1 MSYAPD
7 LSDDGDS
14 PHCAACDEAIYLGMD
29 FLVEHGEAVH
39 AECASDEARARRAR
53 EVADLRAQLRFHE
66 AMSSRD

>member
-7 LSDDGDS
+7 LSDDGDLD
-14 PHCAACDEAIYLGMD
+14 CAACDEAIYLGMD

-66 AMSSRD
+66 AMSND